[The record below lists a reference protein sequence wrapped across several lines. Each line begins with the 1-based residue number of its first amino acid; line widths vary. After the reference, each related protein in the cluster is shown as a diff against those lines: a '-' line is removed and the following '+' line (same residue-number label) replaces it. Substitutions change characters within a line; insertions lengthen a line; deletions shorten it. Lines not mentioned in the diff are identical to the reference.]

1 MIDPLLST
9 EALIA
14 QANQLRIPD
23 LMQAQAYAELAVAKA
38 EGQPA
43 LLAQALQIRG
53 RIYSSRGLLAQALE
67 DALNARQ
74 LFGEQG
80 DEFNTAVQD
89 TLIGNVYI
97 HEGLYT
103 DALTLYLQAL
113 PHIEHAQ
120 STDWYTRLLNNL
132 GYAYVQIKM
141 PDKAAPFIERCVALA
156 RQHGHNHTLAMALDS
171 LARAYMQ
178 QGRFAD
184 ARQLLGE
191 ALFLFSATDTKGY
204 ESLCEL
210 YLSYASS
217 EAGLGN
223 LPEALHLLDKVQA
236 LAREHGRLRQEADAL
251 YRAGALY
258 RQHGRCE
265 AALGKLMQALALLS
279 LHDMRSALHECDYEA
294 AMCYQALGD
303 YQLAFE
309 HFQRFHQGRERAFTQ
324 QFEARMKHVELMFRL
339 HQAEREREY
348 YRETSNSL
356 AREVER
362 RSARL
367 QEAEQQANTD
377 MLTGLP
383 NRHHFWPRADAL
395 LAETGRWCSLI
406 ILDADHFKQ
415 VNDRFG
421 HLAGD
426 QVLRGIGELLAAE
439 AREGDL
445 YCRFGGEEFVLL
457 LPATRADGAA
467 GLAQR
472 LLQLLPRREFSL
484 LPGRPVT
491 LSAGVAELYVDGQSS
506 GKQRL
511 RALLGA
517 ADQALYRAKEGGRN
531 QVCLATVQGVEPAV
545 PTEVRDELGR

>member
-9 EALIA
+9 EDLI
-14 QANQLRIPD
+14 QRANTLRLND
-23 LMQAQAYAELAVAKA
+23 LLQAQQYAELAVARA
-38 EGQPA
+38 EGQVQ

-53 RIYSSRGLLAQALE
+53 RIYSARGLLGQALE
-67 DALNARQ
+67 DALAARQ
-74 LFGEQG
+74 LFGQLG
-80 DEFNTAVQD
+80 DHFSVAVQD
-89 TLIGNVYI
+89 ALIGNVYV
-97 HEGLYT
+97 HEGLFT

-113 PHIEHAQ
+113 PHIEQ
-120 STDWYTRLLNNL
+120 SQSSEWYARLLNNL

-141 PDKAAPFIERCVALA
+141 ADKAAPFIERCVALA
-156 RQHGHNHTLAMALDS
+156 RQNGHNHTLAMALDS

-178 QGRFAD
+178 QGKFAE

-223 LPEALHLLDKVQA
+223 LPEALRLLDKVQV

-309 HFQRFHQGRERAFTQ
+309 HFQRFHQGRERVFTQ

-348 YRETSNSL
+348 YRETSNNL

-367 QEAEQQANTD
+367 QAAEQQANTD

-395 LAETGRWCSLI
+395 LGVDARWSSLV
-406 ILDADHFKQ
+406 LVDADHFKR
-415 VNDRFG
+415 VNDTFG

-426 QVLRGIGELLAAE
+426 QVLRGIGELLAAL
-439 AREGDL
+439 ARPQDL

-457 LPATRADGAA
+457 MPDTRAAEAA
-467 GLAQR
+467 LLAEQ
-472 LLQLLPRREFSL
+472 LLQQLAASAFSL
-484 LPGRPVT
+484 LPGHQVT
-491 LSAGVAELYVDGQSS
+491 LSAGVAELYADGSS
-506 GKQRL
+506 GGKQRL

-517 ADQALYRAKEGGRN
+517 ADQALYRAKDGGRR
-531 QVCLATVQGVEPAV
+531 QVCLASVQGAG
-545 PTEVRDELGR
+545 TAQD